1 MNGPLAFLLLLFSQS
16 LNSDAM
22 MWHLRGHSVF
32 RKQVV
37 SDLQFSI
44 FQWLVYVHLLLL
56 VVTMIAHTVARL
68 LTMLLSPDLLPA

>member
-1 MNGPLAFLLLLFSQS
+1 
-16 LNSDAM
+16 M

-44 FQWLVYVHLLLL
+44 FQWLVYVHLYLL

-68 LTMLLSPDLLPA
+68 STMLLSPDLLPA